1 MQNFFDHIYV
11 INLDKR
17 PDRWQTI
24 QKQLNL
30 ANITKAIRFPGIA
43 KQPGWAGCYESHL
56 AVLQKIRDIGA
67 RNALILEDD
76 AELYSDWQLNWR
88 LGKRQVKADWD
99 MLYLGYNLDP
109 VAVTEPPQFVTSNM
123 LLLND
128 ALTTHAYAVN
138 QKCLKELITYVESN
152 IGSGIPIDV
161 VYARHFGH
169 IKAYGIYPML
179 FHQAAGMSDILGCES
194 NFPLRQ
200 NIDQV
205 LAGRR

>member
-1 MQNFFDHIYV
+1 MLRSARDADV
-11 INLDKR
+11 S
-17 PDRWQTI
+17 
-24 QKQLNL
+24 
-30 ANITKAIRFPGIA
+30 NI
-43 KQPGWAGCYESHL
+43 
-56 AVLQKIRDIGA
+56 
-67 RNALILEDD
+67 LILEDD
-76 AELYSDWQLNWR
+76 AELYSDWQFSWR
-88 LGKRQVKADWD
+88 IGKRQIRPDWD

-109 VAVTEPPQFVTSNM
+109 AAVTEPPQFVASNM

-138 QKCLKELITYVESN
+138 RKCLDGLIAHVESHV
-152 IGSGIPIDV
+152 GAGIPVDV
-161 VYARHFGH
+161 VYARYFNK

-179 FHQAAGMSDILGCES
+179 FNQAAGMSDILGCPS